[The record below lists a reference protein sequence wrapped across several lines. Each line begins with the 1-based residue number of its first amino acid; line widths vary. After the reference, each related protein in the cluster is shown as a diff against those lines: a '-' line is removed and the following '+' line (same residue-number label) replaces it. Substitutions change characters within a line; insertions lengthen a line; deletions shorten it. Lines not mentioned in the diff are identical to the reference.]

1 MALLYRYYPLTLEN
15 TLAHFWLLLL
25 QLFLFLCLF
34 LLLKIVFF
42 FILVANILPIIN
54 LPTTLGNLP
63 IAANGLPLVPISN
76 DIWASH
82 GGGGGGGGG
91 FLNRQNPLS
100 MTKVICWHS
109 FSISRHHNFWNP
121 HKILIQVV
129 VASKN
134 LLWIF
139 GISPT

>member
-1 MALLYRYYPLTLEN
+1 MITAVAVVFISVFISVIEN
-15 TLAHFWLLLL
+15 
-25 QLFLFLCLF
+25 C
-34 LLLKIVFF
+34 IF

-100 MTKVICWHS
+100 MTKVIC
-109 FSISRHHNFWNP
+109 
-121 HKILIQVV
+121 
-129 VASKN
+129 
-134 LLWIF
+134 
-139 GISPT
+139 

>member
-1 MALLYRYYPLTLEN
+1 M
-15 TLAHFWLLLL
+15 

-91 FLNRQNPLS
+91 GFL
-100 MTKVICWHS
+100 TG
-109 FSISRHHNFWNP
+109 
-121 HKILIQVV
+121 KIH
-129 VASKN
+129 
-134 LLWIF
+134 
-139 GISPT
+139 